1 MFTLKMKMCLLY
13 LDINFFS
20 FFLFRFLRYH
30 FGSFSAVC
38 VILRHISRSAVG
50 WGASRAEFSW
60 TAMLTLAS
68 KLKRDDAGKPGRATG
83 APESTHRVSIRDRLL
98 TKGTAAIAEKIISFW
113 RYQVRSSL
121 FCFGYC
127 LNVYNLHYSHFPKG
141 FYFNIH
147 LLS

>member
-1 MFTLKMKMCLLY
+1 
-13 LDINFFS
+13 
-20 FFLFRFLRYH
+20 
-30 FGSFSAVC
+30 
-38 VILRHISRSAVG
+38 
-50 WGASRAEFSW
+50 
-60 TAMLTLAS
+60 MLTLAS
-68 KLKRDDAGKPGRATG
+68 KLKRDDAGKTGRATG

-98 TKGTAAIAEKIISFW
+98 TKGTAAIAGKIISFW
-113 RYQVRSSL
+113 RYQVRSFL